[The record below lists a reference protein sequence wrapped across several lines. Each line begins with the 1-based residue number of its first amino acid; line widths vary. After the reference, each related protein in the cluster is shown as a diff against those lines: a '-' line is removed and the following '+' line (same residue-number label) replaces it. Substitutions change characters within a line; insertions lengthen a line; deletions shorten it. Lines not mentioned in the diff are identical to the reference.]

1 MADNVTFKFKGRSTP
16 QENTAVA
23 TDDVGGVHYQV
34 LKLDVGG
41 DGVSVPVTDIA
52 TSAKQQPPVATPTA
66 YNVTLT
72 VADTEYS
79 QALTANTREFRFR
92 GRTLYDVRYSF
103 STGKVATP
111 TAPYLTLPAGS
122 DYWSDN
128 LNLASTTLY
137 LASSQADVVIE
148 IEEWVA

>member
-1 MADNVTFKFKGRSTP
+1 MSDNVTFEHKARSTP
-16 QENTAVA
+16 PHNTSVA
-23 TDDVGGVHYQV
+23 TDDVSGVHYQV
-34 LKLDVGG
+34 VKLDIGG
-41 DGVSVPVTDIA
+41 DGVSVPVTDLVIPVT
-52 TSAKQQPPVATPTA
+52 TSTV
-66 YNVTLT
+66 YNKTLT

-92 GRTLYDVRYSF
+92 CRTLFDVRYAF
-103 STGKVATP
+103 TTGTVATP

-137 LASSQADVVIE
+137 LASSQAGVVVE
-148 IEEWVA
+148 IEEWVT